1 MKFRGLL
8 AAVIVLAALGGA
20 AWWSER
26 KEKADASK
34 PAADATPKV
43 LSIPEDQFQQID
55 LIKKAA
61 GTTELLKI
69 EGKWK
74 IVQPKPLGADPDSV
88 NSLVTSLSSV
98 ASDRLIE
105 EKASDLS
112 SYGLT
117 APNEEVKVK
126 RKDGKV
132 QTLLIGNDTPTGS
145 GTFAKVEGD
154 PRVFTIASYVKSGL
168 DKASKDL
175 RDRRL
180 LTFNSDKLTRVDLAA
195 KGQTV
200 EFGKN
205 NQNEWQILKPRPLR
219 ADGLQVD
226 DLVRK
231 LKDVKMDLSGSDED
245 AKKAVAGFSTG
256 TRVALATVT
265 DASGNQEIEVRK
277 DKDKNYYAKSS
288 AVDGI
293 YKVIN
298 DFGEGLD
305 KSSDDFRNKKLFD
318 FGWNDPTKLE
328 IRNGTA
334 QATYQKNGDKW
345 MSGSKQ
351 MEGASI
357 QSVVD
362 KLRDLTATKFLDPG
376 DGAFPRALAGI
387 VAILDATVTSND
399 GKRVEKVSISNQAG
413 KYYAKRE
420 GEPTVYELDAKAV
433 EDLQKAA
440 SEVKE
445 SQPPKSGKK

>member
-26 KEKADASK
+26 KEKTDANK
-34 PAADATPKV
+34 PSADATPKI
-43 LSIPEDQFQQID
+43 LTIPEDQFQQID
-55 LIKKAA
+55 LVKKSG
-61 GTTELLKI
+61 GTTELSKA

-74 IVQPKPLGADPDSV
+74 IIQPKPLPADPDSV

-105 EKASDLS
+105 DKAPDLAQ
-112 SYGLT
+112 YGLNT
-117 APNEEVKVK
+117 PNEEVKIR
-126 RKDGKV
+126 RKDGKM

-168 DKASKDL
+168 DKTSKDL

-180 LTFNSDKLTRVDLAA
+180 LTFNSDKLTRVDLNA
-195 KGQTV
+195 KGQTL

-226 DLVRK
+226 ELVRK
-231 LKDVKMDLSGSDED
+231 LRDAKMDLSGSDED
-245 AKKAVAGFSTG
+245 ARKAVAGFSTG
-256 TRVALATVT
+256 ARVALATVT
-265 DASGNQEIEVRK
+265 DANGNQEVEVRK
-277 DKDKNYYAKSS
+277 DKDKNYYARSS
-288 AVDGI
+288 AVEGI
-293 YKVIN
+293 YKVMS

-305 KSSDDFRNKKLFD
+305 KSLDDFRNKKLFD

-328 IRNGTA
+328 IRNGTV
-334 QATYQKNGDKW
+334 QVTYQKSGDKW

-351 MEGASI
+351 MEGSSI
-357 QSVVD
+357 QAVVD
-362 KLRDLTATKFLDPG
+362 KLRDLTSTKFLDSG
-376 DGAFPRALAGI
+376 NGA
-387 VAILDATVTSND
+387 AIIEATVTSND
-399 GKRVEKVSISNQAG
+399 GKRVEKVSIWKAAD

-440 SEVKE
+440 GEVKE
-445 SQPPKSGKK
+445 FQPPKSGKK

>member
-26 KEKADASK
+26 KEKADANK
-34 PAADATPKV
+34 PAADATPKI
-43 LSIPEDQFQQID
+43 LSIPEDQFQQVD
-55 LIKKAA
+55 LVKKAG
-61 GTTELLKI
+61 GTTELSKAD
-69 EGKWK
+69 GKWK
-74 IVQPKPLGADPDSV
+74 IVQPKPLAADQDSV
-88 NSLVTSLSSV
+88 NSLITSLSSV

-112 SYGLT
+112 AYGLV
-117 APNEEVKVK
+117 APSEEVKIT

-132 QTLLIGNDTPTGS
+132 QTLLIGDDTPTGS
-145 GTFAKVEGD
+145 GTFAKLDGS
-154 PRVFTIASYVKSGL
+154 PRVFTIASFVKSGL
-168 DKASKDL
+168 DKTSKDL

-180 LTFNSDKLTRVDLAA
+180 LTFNSDKLTRVDLTA

-205 NQNEWQILKPRPLR
+205 NQNEWQILKPRPAR

-226 DLVRK
+226 ELVRK
-231 LKDVKMDLSGSDED
+231 LRDVKMDLSGSDED

-265 DASGNQEIEVRK
+265 DANGNQEIEVRK

-288 AVDGI
+288 AVEGI
-293 YKVIN
+293 YKVIS

-305 KSSDDFRNKKLFD
+305 KSVDDFRNKKLFD

-334 QATYQKNGDKW
+334 QVTYQKSGDKW

-351 MEGASI
+351 MEAPSI
-357 QSVVD
+357 QAVVD
-362 KLRDLTATKFLDPG
+362 KLRDLTATKLLDSG
-376 DGAFPRALAGI
+376 DGALPR
-387 VAILDATVTSND
+387 VFEATVTSND
-399 GKRVEKVSISNQAG
+399 GKRVEKVSIWKQAD

-440 SEVKE
+440 GEVKE
-445 SQPPKSGKK
+445 FQPPKSGKK